1 MLEKQLK
8 VRKRTLPIIK
18 SKESALRMEVKKCK
32 DDLARLEREL
42 EEGIVRYD
50 SMFALWNEFN
60 PGLVRVKDVHL
71 TVRKIAGTRIPV
83 LDEVEFEIAEFSLF
97 SQPKWYYD
105 GINILKGLAH
115 DAILVEFTT
124 AKLGLLEKAR
134 KKTTQKVNLFEK
146 VQIPGYEDAIR
157 KIKRFME
164 DEENLS
170 KSSQKILK
178 SLLEAREAAKKEE
191 EADLGVVHVIQ
202 TQQGAVQDAA
212 LQDDINLLARYKN
225 ALKEL
230 EPLVQRKGDGSV
242 CVNPDL
248 SDKADAITAQTGVS
262 PLNTTQ
268 GFAFDTPAKVIERF
282 EILEADRVVL
292 EQTLAALNR
301 DHVVLAPWGD
311 FDPRNVERLQK
322 AGYKMLFYSC
332 PLRAFKDEWA
342 DKYGVIEILRDKQ
355 KVNFVTL
362 THADVEVD
370 IDAEQVH
377 LPQMSLSQIDSERD
391 ESLKAIQA
399 IPVKKALLAVEGVP
413 VLEKAIAELES
424 KIDFS
429 RVKLTGEKLAED
441 HLLLLEGWIP
451 AAQVDETCKALDIK
465 GVFYDVSDP
474 TPEDD
479 IPIQLSNNK
488 FAKLFEP
495 LTKLYML
502 PTYQELD
509 LTLFFAPF
517 FMLFFGLCLGDTGYG
532 LLMIVALP
540 IFTKLFQL
548 INPNFSKWLVVLF
561 GASTMLC
568 GLLSGTFF
576 GFNMYDLDIPFVQK
590 MKGILYTD
598 NSTMFTVS
606 LCIGVVQ
613 ILFGMGIKAVN
624 LAIQCGFKYALST
637 IGWLIL
643 LITVGVSAIAGF
655 DFGSPV
661 IMGILIVA
669 AVLIFLL
676 NSPGKNPLLNIGLGL
691 WDTYNMA
698 TGLLGDVLS
707 YVRLFALGL
716 SGGILANVFNSMA
729 VGMAPDNK
737 VMGFIVMVLIFVI
750 GHALNIFM
758 NILGAIVHPMRLTFV
773 EFFKNSGYTGGG
785 VEYKPFKVTQ

>member
-1 MLEKQLK
+1 MITKMKKLSFL
-8 VRKRTLPIIK
+8 IH
-18 SKESALRMEVKKCK
+18 SKEYEGFLEHLRS
-32 DDLARLEREL
+32 L
-42 EEGIVRYD
+42 GI
-50 SMFALWNEFN
+50 
-60 PGLVRVKDVHL
+60 
-71 TVRKIAGTRIPV
+71 
-83 LDEVEFEIAEFSLF
+83 
-97 SQPKWYYD
+97 
-105 GINILKGLAH
+105 
-115 DAILVEFTT
+115 
-124 AKLGLLEKAR
+124 
-134 KKTTQKVNLFEK
+134 
-146 VQIPGYEDAIR
+146 
-157 KIKRFME
+157 
-164 DEENLS
+164 
-170 KSSQKILK
+170 
-178 SLLEAREAAKKEE
+178 
-191 EADLGVVHVIQ
+191 VHVIQ
-202 TQQGAVQDAA
+202 KQQGTIQNEA
-212 LQDDINLLARYKN
+212 LQEDLNLLSRCKN

-230 EPLVQRKGDGSV
+230 EKTVPLGTVPFGTV
-242 CVNPDL
+242 
-248 SDKADAITAQTGVS
+248 SDAVK
-262 PLNTTQ
+262 N
-268 GFAFDTPAKVIERF
+268 FAFDTPAKVLERYD
-282 EILEADRVVL
+282 IICADKVVQ
-292 EQTLAALNR
+292 EQTLQALSR
-301 DHVVLAPWGD
+301 DRALLAPWGD
-311 FDPRNVERLQK
+311 FEPSKVERLAA
-322 AGYKMLFYSC
+322 AGYQIRFYTC
-332 PLRAFKDEWA
+332 PLRAFKDEWVP
-342 DKYGVIEILRDKQ
+342 KYGVIEIERDKQ
-355 KVNFVTL
+355 KVNFVTV
-362 THADVEVD
+362 THTDVMVD

-377 LPQMSLSQIDSERD
+377 LPHMSLSAVEEDIAKTKAAID
-391 ESLKAIQA
+391 A
-399 IPVKKALLAVEGVP
+399 IPAKLAQLAQVGIP
-413 VLEKAIAELES
+413 VLEKAVKELENN
-424 KIDFS
+424 IDFG
-429 RVKLTGEKLAED
+429 RVRLTGEKLAAD
-441 HLLLLEGWIP
+441 SLLLLEGWIP
-451 AAQVDETCKALDIK
+451 AAQVDEVSKALDMK
-465 GVFYDVSDP
+465 GVFFDVDDP
-474 TPEDD
+474 QPDDD

-613 ILFGMGIKAVN
+613 ILFGMAIKAVN
-624 LAIQCGFKYALST
+624 LSIQCGVKYALGT
-637 IGWLIL
+637 IGWLVL
-643 LITVGVSAIAGF
+643 LITVGVSVLAGLEF
-655 DFGSPV
+655 SNPV
-661 IMGILIVA
+661 VMGILIAA
-669 AVLIFLL
+669 AVLIFLF

-729 VGMAPDNK
+729 VGMAPDNP
-737 VMGFIVMVLIFVI
+737 VAGFIVMVLIFVI

-785 VEYKPFKVTQ
+785 TEYKPFKITN

>member
-1 MLEKQLK
+1 MITKMKKLTFLIHNGEYEGFLEQL
-8 VRKRTLPIIK
+8 R
-18 SKESALRMEVKKCK
+18 S
-32 DDLARLEREL
+32 
-42 EEGIVRYD
+42 
-50 SMFALWNEFN
+50 
-60 PGLVRVKDVHL
+60 
-71 TVRKIAGTRIPV
+71 
-83 LDEVEFEIAEFSLF
+83 
-97 SQPKWYYD
+97 
-105 GINILKGLAH
+105 
-115 DAILVEFTT
+115 
-124 AKLGLLEKAR
+124 
-134 KKTTQKVNLFEK
+134 
-146 VQIPGYEDAIR
+146 
-157 KIKRFME
+157 
-164 DEENLS
+164 
-170 KSSQKILK
+170 
-178 SLLEAREAAKKEE
+178 
-191 EADLGVVHVIQ
+191 LGVVHVIQ

-212 LQDDINLLARYKN
+212 LNEDIAQLGRCKT
-225 ALKEL
+225 ALKDL
-230 EPLVQRKGDGSV
+230 E
-242 CVNPDL
+242 
-248 SDKADAITAQTGVS
+248 AITAQNKADAQSYGNEALRNFT
-262 PLNTTQ
+262 
-268 GFAFDTPAKVIERF
+268 FDTPAKVLERYD
-282 EILEADRVVL
+282 IITADKVVQDQVL
-292 EQTLAALNR
+292 QVLSR
-301 DHVVLAPWGD
+301 DRAQLLPWGD
-311 FDPRNVERLQK
+311 FDPSQVERLK
-322 AGYKMLFYSC
+322 EAGYKMLFYSC
-332 PLRAFKDEWA
+332 PLRAFRDEWV

-355 KVNFVTL
+355 KVNFVTV
-362 THADVEVD
+362 THADVDVD

-377 LPQMSLSQIDSERD
+377 LPQESLSTIESDIANTRKEID
-391 ESLKAIQA
+391 AT
-399 IPVKKALLAVEGVP
+399 PVKLAQLAIEGVP
-413 VLEKAIAELES
+413 VLEKAVAELEA

-451 AAQVDETCKALDIK
+451 AAQVDEACKALDIK

-590 MKGILYTD
+590 MKEFLYTD

-613 ILFGMGIKAVN
+613 ILFGMGVKAVN
-624 LAIQCGFKYALST
+624 LSIQCGIKYAIST
-637 IGWLIL
+637 IGWLVL
-643 LITVGVSAIAGF
+643 LITIGVSVLAGIPF
-655 DFGSPV
+655 SNPV
-661 IMGILIVA
+661 VMGILIA
-669 AVLIFLL
+669 SGICIFLL

-691 WDTYNMA
+691 WDSYNMA

-729 VGMAPDNK
+729 VGMKPDNP
-737 VMGFIVMVLIFVI
+737 VLGFIVMVLIFAI

-773 EFFKNSGYTGGG
+773 EFFKNAGYTGGG
-785 VEYKPFKVTQ
+785 TEYRPFRKVLTN